1 MSDGN
6 YKTNV
11 VTGSALGGMVNA
23 VSNFDKRDCFNSLMK
38 YLKSQCGSRI
48 CILYGLR
55 RTGKTTMLQQAIGEL
70 PLPECAYLKARTT
83 DTMAD
88 MNSDLKALYN
98 AGFRYVFIDEVTL
111 LEDFI
116 GSAALFSDVF
126 AAQGMKIVLSG
137 TDSLGFWLTQ
147 SDELYD
153 RAAMIHTT
161 YIPFHEHSRLL
172 KTNDLDEYIRYGGTL
187 RAGETDFEDSAL
199 FDDSVSFRDDESA
212 RRYIDTAICRNIQN
226 SLLYYD
232 NGGHFRHLRKLY
244 EAGELTN
251 AINRIVEDINH
262 YFLADVL
269 NKKFKSHD
277 LGTSAA
283 NLRKAK
289 ELDKRTDILDKI
301 DISEVTKRLMEILD
315 IRNKEELSIGIT
327 DAHATEIKE
336 YLRALD
342 LIIDLPYEGT
352 TEGGE
357 QEPHTLFTQP
367 GLRFCQAQALV
378 YSLTKDKIF
387 SLANEREK
395 NLAAQRILDEVRG
408 RMTEDIV
415 LLETLKQ
422 IGKYRKVFK
431 WQTARSEY
439 DMVIYNSEEHTCE
452 IFEIKHSKQAVPEQY
467 RHLINAT
474 ENKLLE
480 SRFGEI
486 VKRSVLYN
494 GESFTADNGVEYE
507 NISEYLSFQPQQTMV
522 FEPEEQQNMEIK
534 FGF

>member
-1 MSDGN
+1 MDF
-6 YKTNV
+6 KTSI
-11 VTGSALGGMVNA
+11 VTGSALGAMVNA
-23 VSNFDKRDCFNSLMK
+23 VHDFDKRDCFDSLMK

-70 PLPECAYLKARTT
+70 PLSECAYLKARTT

-137 TDSLGFWLTQ
+137 TDSLGFWLAQ
-147 SDELYD
+147 PDELYD

-199 FDDSVSFRDDESA
+199 FDDSVSFRDDEST

-226 SLLYYD
+226 SLAYYD
-232 NGGHFRHLRKLY
+232 NGGRFRHLRKLY

-262 YFLADVL
+262 YFLVEVL

-277 LGTSAA
+277 LGTTAA

-289 ELDKRTDILDKI
+289 DVDKRTDILDKI
-301 DISEVTKRLMEILD
+301 DISEVTTRLMEILD
-315 IRNKEELSIGIT
+315 IREKEELSIGIT
-327 DAHATEIKE
+327 DAHTTEIKE
-336 YLRALD
+336 YLKALD

-352 TEGGE
+352 TKGGE
-357 QEPHTLFTQP
+357 QEFHTLFTQP

-387 SLANEREK
+387 SSANERER

-408 RMTEDIV
+408 RMTEDII

-422 IGKYRKVFK
+422 IGKYCRVFK
-431 WQTARSEY
+431 WQTVRSEY
-439 DMVIYNSEEHTCE
+439 DMVIYNSEEHNCE
-452 IFEIKHSKQAVPEQY
+452 IFEVKHSKQAVSEQY
-467 RHLINAT
+467 RHLVNAE
-474 ENKLLE
+474 ENSLLE

-494 GESFTADNGVEYE
+494 GEEHTEENGVEYR
-507 NISEYLSFQPQQTMV
+507 NIGEYLKSLPQIALEISQDNSL
-522 FEPEEQQNMEIK
+522 EQGMK
-534 FGF
+534 FGV